1 MDRLRSWPARSSSA
15 PDTGRVLD
23 FVGQGTVTAAHV
35 DQVAEEVEQSSGEWE
50 LMRAIE
56 RGDARSALRELRIRL
71 DAGDNVFKIVGW
83 IASNLRSPKSRVPDA
98 RLRLAVDALW
108 RVDTDL
114 KSSGGDPRM
123 LLERLVVELS
133 GG

>member
-1 MDRLRSWPARSSSA
+1 
-15 PDTGRVLD
+15 
-23 FVGQGTVTAAHV
+23 
-35 DQVAEEVEQSSGEWE
+35 VAEQTEESAGEWE
-50 LMRAIE
+50 LMNAIE

-71 DAGDNVFKIVGW
+71 DAGDNVFKIVGQ
-83 IASNLRSPKSRVPDA
+83 IAGRLRSPKSRVSDA
-98 RLRLAVDALW
+98 RLSLAVDALW